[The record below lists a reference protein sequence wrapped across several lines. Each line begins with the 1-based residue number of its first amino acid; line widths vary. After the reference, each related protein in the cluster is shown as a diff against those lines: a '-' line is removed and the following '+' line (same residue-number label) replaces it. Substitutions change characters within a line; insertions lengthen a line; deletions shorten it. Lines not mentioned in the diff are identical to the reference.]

1 MRSEGKPAFGHD
13 RFVPSAFAGT
23 AQLPSPAPNPAQ
35 GAYAQ
40 SPAQPAYASPAQV
53 RLGELRSMP
62 GTQPGTAP
70 PPSLPSVSAPVPL
83 AAHPAAA
90 QALLPVPQP
99 YAVASAAFA
108 RYFQDVRA
116 RIGLP
121 LEEIARRLSADP
133 RVIHALESGAVAA
146 LPGWPEVERIVT
158 LYMRAL
164 SLDPAPPLRAI
175 AAAIEQQAIAARA
188 RLAPH
193 GAAPLALPPPVAAA
207 SAAPEPAPGI
217 EPSAQEDETPEQD
230 EAASGGAKARLAG
243 LVQLP
248 RLPLR
253 RLARTGAVLA
263 AMAAVAG
270 GAVLLV
276 QSSLMKSG
284 RLPAPAAE
292 FMRSASDSVALFFA
306 PKRDGLRWI
315 EVADPRSRR
324 GDKLQTARR

>member
-13 RFVPSAFAGT
+13 RFVPSAFAGS
-23 AQLPSPAPNPAQ
+23 AQPPPAAPIPAQ

-40 SPAQPAYASPAQV
+40 SPAPPAYASPAPV
-53 RLGELRSMP
+53 RLVDVRSMP
-62 GTQPGTAP
+62 GTQPRTAP
-70 PPSLPSVSAPVPL
+70 PPSLPSVPAPL
-83 AAHPAAA
+83 AALPAANQA
-90 QALLPVPQP
+90 QLPVPQP

-133 RVIHALESGAVAA
+133 RVVHALESGAVAA
-146 LPGWPEVERIVT
+146 LPAWPEVERIVT

-188 RLAPH
+188 RLAPQ
-193 GAAPLALPPPVAAA
+193 GAAPLALPSPAAAA
-207 SAAPEPAPGI
+207 SAVPEPADVI

-230 EAASGGAKARLAG
+230 EAATGGAKARLAG

-315 EVADPRSRR
+315 EVADPRTRR